1 MDRKIETVVCKFDA
15 VEREFYNRLAD
26 RAQRRLDEMM
36 DGKRADYMG
45 ALVLL
50 LRLRQACN
58 HPALMKATMN
68 KDRDA
73 LTTGEFRGS
82 QATKLNKTEEENVDE
97 LADMLGGLT
106 VKAKLCDICQA
117 KLTEDEV
124 DAGALRCQ
132 DCEMDL
138 TVQEVIEGHKSKQK
152 KKSKHKISKQRKV
165 ILDSDD
171 DLIVP
176 KSKQRHQ
183 DLGKAGDTDDENA
196 DGGGEWLASNDSE
209 TDSESEQQNRTRK
222 MKKGVINI
230 NNSDAEE
237 EDKDDSDE
245 DESSDSA
252 DNSNL
257 SFSPILSRK
266 GGSLRPSTKIVYL
279 LDILEKET
287 PSHKVIVF
295 SQFTT
300 MLDLIEPFL
309 KRAGYKFTRYD
320 GSMRNDLR
328 EASLDRL
335 RNDKR
340 TRVLLCSLKCGS
352 LGLNLTAAS
361 RVVILEPFWN
371 PFVEE
376 QAIDRVHRINQT
388 RDVVVYRLTI
398 HGTVEERILDL
409 QEAKRKLAKAALEG
423 GKAKMNLDMKDVL
436 ALFRRD
442 AEHEE
447 PHDPNGLGADRVR
460 VLLDDM
466 RAVSGGDF
474 RVKATPRKEGDDPVF
489 GRR

>member
-1 MDRKIETVVCKFDA
+1 
-15 VEREFYNRLAD
+15 
-26 RAQRRLDEMM
+26 
-36 DGKRADYMG
+36 
-45 ALVLL
+45 
-50 LRLRQACN
+50 
-58 HPALMKATMN
+58 MN
-68 KDRDA
+68 KDKDA
-73 LTTGEFRGS
+73 LTAGASSGS
-82 QATKLNKTEEENVDE
+82 QTTKLNKIEENVDE
-97 LADMLGGLT
+97 LAEMLGGLS

-117 KLTEDEV
+117 KLTKDEV
-124 DAGALRCQ
+124 DAGVLRCE
-132 DCEMDL
+132 DCETDL
-138 TVQEVIEGHKSKQK
+138 ADQEVIEGSKKSKQK
-152 KKSKHKISKQRKV
+152 KKAKQKVSKQRKV
-165 ILDSDD
+165 IMDSDD
-171 DLIVP
+171 EDDDLAVP

-183 DLGKAGDTDDENA
+183 DFGKAGDTDDENA
-196 DGGGEWLASNDSE
+196 EGGGEWLTSHNSE
-209 TDSESEQQNRTRK
+209 TDSESEEQNRARK

-230 NNSDAEE
+230 NSSDTEE
-237 EDKDDSDE
+237 EDKEDSEE
-245 DESSDSA
+245 DETSSSDC
-252 DNSNL
+252 NSDL
-257 SFSPILSRK
+257 DSSHIFSRK
-266 GGSLRPSTKIVYL
+266 GGPLRPSTKIIYL

-309 KRAGYKFTRYD
+309 KKSGYKFTRYD
-320 GSMRNDLR
+320 GSMRNDFR
-328 EASLDRL
+328 EASLERL

-409 QEAKRKLAKAALEG
+409 QEAKRKLAKAAIEG
-423 GKAKMNLDMKDVL
+423 GKAKMNLDMKDIL

-447 PHDPNGLGADRVR
+447 PHDPHGLGADRVR